1 VKATTGVAYREG
13 TQSKVNYHG
22 LIVDDDIYII
32 WKCQHKHKSRQTAK
46 LCAESELL
54 KLIH

>member
-1 VKATTGVAYREG
+1 MKATTGVAYREG